1 LSAVQLL
8 REFLRGDTAVPG
20 VVSRVPEVAEATTV
34 EERAAAA
41 VDWLSRIRDVA
52 AQYLPADMP
61 GATEGGAFT
70 SVPTRTTASNTP
82 IFRDLAPD
90 VYRATGLLIN
100 IVEREAE
107 ALAAGTDAAG
117 GPLHDTGAP
126 VVIPEGGTF

>member
-1 LSAVQLL
+1 M
-8 REFLRGDTAVPG
+8 
-20 VVSRVPEVAEATTV
+20 
-34 EERAAAA
+34 
-41 VDWLSRIRDVA
+41 DWLSRIRDVA

-61 GATEGGAFT
+61 GAAEGGAFT

-107 ALAAGTDAAG
+107 ALAAGLDETGAAG